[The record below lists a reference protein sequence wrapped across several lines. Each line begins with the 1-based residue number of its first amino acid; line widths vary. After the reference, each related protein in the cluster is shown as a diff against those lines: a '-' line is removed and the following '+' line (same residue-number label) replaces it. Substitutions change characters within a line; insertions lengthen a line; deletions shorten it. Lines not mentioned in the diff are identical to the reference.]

1 MPPDDYWPAIA
12 AVCAEHGVLLIAD
25 EVMTGFGRTGRWF
38 GLDHWGIRPDLLV
51 AAKGATGGYWPFGFV
66 AAAGHVFETVT
77 APGKGFVHGFT
88 YSHAPIGAAVAS
100 EVLRILHDESLVEAS
115 ATKGDRLSALLRGA
129 LEEHPSVGDIR
140 GRGLMVGVELVA
152 DRATRRP
159 FPRAARVT
167 EGVVAAARERGVLV
181 YSGTGNAN
189 GVDGDTILLGPP
201 FVITDAELQSVADV
215 MTEAIDVA
223 TASVARD

>member
-1 MPPDDYWPAIA
+1 MGSP
-12 AVCAEHGVLLIAD
+12 
-25 EVMTGFGRTGRWF
+25 TRTR
-38 GLDHWGIRPDLLV
+38 
-51 AAKGATGGYWPFGFV
+51 
-66 AAAGHVFETVT
+66 
-77 APGKGFVHGFT
+77 
-88 YSHAPIGAAVAS
+88 PIGAAVAS
-100 EVLRILHDESLVEAS
+100 EVLRILRDESLVEAS

-167 EGVVAAARERGVLV
+167 EGVVSAARERGVLV
-181 YSGTGNAN
+181 YSATGNAN

-201 FVITDAELQSVADV
+201 FVITDSELQSVADV